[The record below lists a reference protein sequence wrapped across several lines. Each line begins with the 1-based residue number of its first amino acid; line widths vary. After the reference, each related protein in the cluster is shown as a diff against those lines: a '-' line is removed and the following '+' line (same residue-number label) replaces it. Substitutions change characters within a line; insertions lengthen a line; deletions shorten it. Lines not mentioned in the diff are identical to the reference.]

1 MSNPIDG
8 AKRFKLFNELF
19 LAFGNGKMV
28 IKDLKKPNE
37 HQTMFF
43 RSNGVLDVHKTKEGT
58 EKEYESLAK
67 YDMIKSLAKIASNP
81 TEFFQSMIDTIQ
93 AVRGVNFEESE
104 FENLQVCPMMTLEE
118 ILPFLKITK
127 RMVEMPIEAT
137 TALNYL
143 DKRFPWKQAKDHVK
157 ENALVFD
164 GDLPAGYIF
173 KKNGKFLYLPVAD
186 IMNTPLVRFF
196 DEKYFE
202 KVEGTFSEKE
212 NELRKEFVRLLME
225 ADSQEKQKKD

>member
-8 AKRFKLFNELF
+8 AKRFKILDELF
-19 LAFGNGKMV
+19 LAFGNGKAV
-28 IKDLKKPNE
+28 IKDLKKPDE

-43 RSNGVLDVHKTKEGT
+43 RSNGVLDVHKTKEGS
-58 EKEYESLAK
+58 EKEYEPLAK
-67 YDMIKSLAKIASNP
+67 YDMLKSAAKVASNP
-81 TEFFQSMIDTIQ
+81 GELVQSMIKTIQ
-93 AVRGVNFEESE
+93 AMREVNFEESE

-127 RMVEMPIEAT
+127 RKVEVPIEAV

-143 DKRFPWKQAKDHVK
+143 DKRFPWKEVKDHVK

-164 GDLPAGYIF
+164 GDSPAGYIF

-212 NELRKEFVRLLME
+212 NELRKEFMKKMME
-225 ADSQEKQKKD
+225 ASSDSSSK

>member
-1 MSNPIDG
+1 MNNPLG
-8 AKRFKLFNELF
+8 SAKRFKILDELF

-28 IKDLKKPNE
+28 VKDLKKPNE

-43 RSNGVLDVHKTKEGT
+43 RPNGVLDVHKTKEGS

-67 YDMIKSLAKIASNP
+67 YDMLKSAAKVLSNP
-81 TEFFQSMIDTIQ
+81 SELFQSMVKTIQ
-93 AVRGVNFEESE
+93 AVRGINFEESE

-127 RMVEMPIEAT
+127 RKVEVTIQAA

-164 GDLPAGYIF
+164 GDSPAGYIF
-173 KKNGKFLYLPVAD
+173 KKNGKFLYLPVVD
-186 IMNTPLVRFF
+186 IMNTPLLQFF
-196 DEKYFE
+196 NEKYFE
-202 KVEGTFSEKE
+202 KVEGPFTEKE
-212 NELRKEFVRLLME
+212 NELRKKLMNE
-225 ADSQEKQKKD
+225 LTKDSES